1 MTSIID
7 FLDVRDCGV
16 SELLLSVDVSLDWAF
31 ELETVYTRFAWD
43 TFIFT
48 SAFFLAVL
56 FPTQRNRLLKFDS
69 EFLKISSVSSSRRA
83 LAPDSVVSLSAN
95 SSVLGST
102 TFRLRLTTGVVEMAF
117 DVDGSGTEVDGYG
130 TEVDESGTEV
140 DVAGSSTFFCVIFSA
155 DFAACFFVRKIAL
168 ISTCFNFSPAT
179 GADFLETKAV
189 I

>member
-1 MTSIID
+1 MTSIVD
-7 FLDVRDCGV
+7 SLDVRDCSV
-16 SELLLSVDVSLDWAF
+16 SELLLSVDVSLDCAF

-56 FPTQRNRLLKFDS
+56 FPTQRNRLLKFES
-69 EFLKISSVSSSRRA
+69 EFLKISSVASR
-83 LAPDSVVSLSAN
+83 LAPAPEPVVSLSVN